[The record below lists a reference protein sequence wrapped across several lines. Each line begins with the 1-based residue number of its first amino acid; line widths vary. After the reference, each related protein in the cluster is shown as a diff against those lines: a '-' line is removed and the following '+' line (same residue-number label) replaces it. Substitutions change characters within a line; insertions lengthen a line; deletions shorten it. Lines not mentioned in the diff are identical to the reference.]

1 LEQSNERDTVVAAE
15 KQKANLSNTAQKASM
30 VTPPNKG
37 KVPTFFEG
45 IATLAQQGSAIRSE
59 ANMNK
64 PRTVSRNTPT
74 HTTIDYNITKLD
86 KAIILKQGQKRTHIH
101 RYDIRL
107 HVQSHKDPDDFKI
120 IRQVFQKLFELLVQ
134 ADGSI
139 ITPPYFELESED
151 KKAVDLLAKFQ
162 VSELDSILALKR
174 YLSRLSKIQ
183 ESGFIYCNVI
193 IAHNL
198 SFYELMDK
206 TRQIFNDLKYGLFLR
221 ASDHEDS
228 AEVGWLLYSTKFQ
241 DPERLAHLL
250 SSLCK
255 ENVGVKWRPIRTN
268 DRYRKEKTNGPAI
281 ESTNAMHIE
290 AAANKVIDIRRK
302 LATWYSTSS
311 RTFPD
316 GTKLRLVPP
325 FQSIMSFTHKT
336 KYAAL
341 VARQAALT
349 SKIGSASCYEFA
361 ANLILDR
368 PAPDTRQTLRQYL
381 LSIPSVNFPSTP
393 MFHTVDRS
401 FRSDTGITFSFH
413 PENATHAHSLIAGL
427 LCYMRDYA
435 NPWFMRFLLPCI
447 PPNMKP
453 LVGIQIPLRWTL
465 LKVQSWP
472 PCWKPM
478 ENGISSTRISLRC
491 RILQKRSNPHSQ

>member
-1 LEQSNERDTVVAAE
+1 
-15 KQKANLSNTAQKASM
+15 
-30 VTPPNKG
+30 
-37 KVPTFFEG
+37 
-45 IATLAQQGSAIRSE
+45 
-59 ANMNK
+59 
-64 PRTVSRNTPT
+64 
-74 HTTIDYNITKLD
+74 
-86 KAIILKQGQKRTHIH
+86 
-101 RYDIRL
+101 
-107 HVQSHKDPDDFKI
+107 
-120 IRQVFQKLFELLVQ
+120 
-134 ADGSI
+134 
-139 ITPPYFELESED
+139 
-151 KKAVDLLAKFQ
+151 
-162 VSELDSILALKR
+162 
-174 YLSRLSKIQ
+174 
-183 ESGFIYCNVI
+183 
-193 IAHNL
+193 
-198 SFYELMDK
+198 
-206 TRQIFNDLKYGLFLR
+206 
-221 ASDHEDS
+221 
-228 AEVGWLLYSTKFQ
+228 
-241 DPERLAHLL
+241 
-250 SSLCK
+250 
-255 ENVGVKWRPIRTN
+255 
-268 DRYRKEKTNGPAI
+268 
-281 ESTNAMHIE
+281 MHIE

-349 SKIGSASCYEFA
+349 SKIGNASCYEFA